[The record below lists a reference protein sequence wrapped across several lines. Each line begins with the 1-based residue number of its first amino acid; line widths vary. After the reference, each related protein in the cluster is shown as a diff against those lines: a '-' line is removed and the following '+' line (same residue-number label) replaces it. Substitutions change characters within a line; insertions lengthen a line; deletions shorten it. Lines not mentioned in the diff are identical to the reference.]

1 MIGDRVRP
9 ALIAARFLTR
19 YPFPDPG
26 PFEPGDLGRAL
37 PWYPVV
43 GLLIGVVL
51 AVALWLLG
59 DAPAGLAAALLLTL
73 WVWST
78 GALHLDGL
86 ADTADAWVGG
96 LGSRERTLAIM
107 KDPASGPAA
116 VSALVLVLLVKL
128 AAIGALVGAGAS
140 AAALMVPPLLGRAG
154 LPLLF
159 ASTPY
164 VRPGGMGAEQ
174 AGSADPTACRVA
186 AGLSALAAV
195 LLVGWPGAAAVISAA
210 VLYVLLRRAFVAR
223 LGGFTGDTAGALVE
237 LTETVALT
245 VLALVLA

>member
-1 MIGDRVRP
+1 MTPSTLRP
-9 ALIAARFLTR
+9 ALVAARFLTR
-19 YPFPDPG
+19 YPIPDPG
-26 PFEPGDLGRAL
+26 PIEPGDLGRAL

-43 GLLIGVVL
+43 GLLIGVSL
-51 AVALWLLG
+51 ALAGWLLAG
-59 DAPAGLAAALLLTL
+59 APAGLAAALVLAW

-78 GALHLDGL
+78 GGLHLDGL

-116 VSALVLVLLVKL
+116 VSALVLVLLIKL
-128 AAIGALVGAGAS
+128 TAISALLEAGAS
-140 AAALMVPPLLGRAG
+140 AALLVVPLLGRAV

-164 VRPGGMGAEQ
+164 VRPGGIGAAQ
-174 AGSADPTACRVA
+174 AREADVLACRWA
-186 AGLSALAAV
+186 AGLSALAA
-195 LLVGWPGAAAVISAA
+195 LGILGLPGVVAVAAVAG
-210 VLYVLLRRAFVAR
+210 LYALTRRALVAR

-237 LTETVALT
+237 LAETLAVAI
-245 VLALVLA
+245 LALALG